1 MSATVISIVNLKG
14 GSGKTT
20 LAMNLAA
27 GLCKQ
32 GRTLVIDADPQ
43 GSATQWASLGVNGSV
58 YPASVIAVGNLVRDV
73 GNFQQDYRYIVID
86 CPPSLEG
93 QVAHTSMALSDKVL
107 IPVLPSPMDLW
118 ASVRMAKA
126 VQNARFEN
134 PQLKAWL
141 VLNQVEARN
150 SLSRSMQE
158 ALAEF
163 EIQAL
168 KNGVQRR
175 AIYRSVALEG
185 SSVFGV
191 GRGKQAAAEI
201 DAIINEVLPP

>member
-1 MSATVISIVNLKG
+1 MTATVISVSNLKG

-27 GLCKQ
+27 GLGKR

-43 GSATQWASLGVNGSV
+43 GSASQWAGCGVNGKA
-58 YPASVIAVGNLVRDV
+58 YPLSVITVGNLARDV
-73 GNFQQDYRYIVID
+73 RGFLPDYRYIVID
-86 CPPSLEG
+86 CPPSLEN
-93 QVAHTSMALSDKVL
+93 QVAQKSMEVADQVL

-118 ASVRMAKA
+118 ASVRMAQA
-126 VQNARFEN
+126 VETAKLGN

-141 VLNQVEARN
+141 ILNQVEARN

-163 EIQAL
+163 EIPAL
-168 KNGVQRR
+168 SNGVQRR
-175 AIYRSVALEG
+175 AIYRSAALEG
-185 SSVFGV
+185 ASVYDI
-191 GRGKQAAAEI
+191 GRGKPAAAEI
-201 DAIINEVLPP
+201 DAIINEVLPQ